1 MSAQASSPDHEPS
14 PVRRDW
20 KWAFRAKPK
29 TPAPKPERDSVILDK
44 TDRAH
49 MLSLLLSA
57 FRR

>member
-1 MSAQASSPDHEPS
+1 MSAQASSPEHREPS
-14 PVRRDW
+14 VRREW

-29 TPAPKPERDSVILDK
+29 TPAPKPEPDSVILDK